1 LQRKQFR
8 DDGYGGNMLEEEP
21 PERFYTPAQNPGSA
35 SQPDRGQQYRMGGS
49 GDWEQYDADQQ
60 LQQNAL
66 PQQQFPSRRDQS
78 LRPHQRRMGDAYDH
92 GHGGSSSATRRV
104 MDFFRRRGK
113 DRSEM

>member
-1 LQRKQFR
+1 
-8 DDGYGGNMLEEEP
+8 MLDQEA
-21 PERFYTPAQNPGSA
+21 PERFYTPVQNPASA
-35 SQPDRGQQYRMGGS
+35 SQTEHTQQYHIGGS

-60 LQQNAL
+60 QINPPREQS
-66 PQQQFPSRRDQS
+66 QQFAARRDQS